1 MKKYLLIVLATLSL
15 TACANSNQDVKTNTL
30 DYNGNMK
37 TSNNPVML
45 NVDLPVKKLAINSM
59 NGAREFEVEVASTDA
74 QRKIGLMNRKSI
86 DDNKGMLFIF
96 GTSGYMNFW
105 MKNTLIPLDIVF
117 IDSSGYIK
125 HIAHD
130 AKPCTAANDKDCP
143 LYNSNAQV
151 KYVLEL
157 KAGMTDKLDIK
168 EGDRAT
174 WI

>member
-1 MKKYLLIVLATLSL
+1 MRKYLLVVLASLAL

-30 DYNGNMK
+30 DYTGSMK
-37 TSNNPVML
+37 TTNNPVVL
-45 NVDLPVKKLAINSM
+45 NNDLPVKKLAINSSA
-59 NGAREFEVEVASTDA
+59 GVREFEVEVASTDA

-86 DDNKGMLFIF
+86 DENKGMLFIF
-96 GTSGYMNFW
+96 DSSGYVNFW

-130 AKPCTAANDKDCP
+130 AKPCTSSNDRDCP
-143 LYNSNAQV
+143 LYNSAAPV

-157 KAGMTDKLDIK
+157 KATMTDKLDIK